1 MWTARPARSWGN
13 GSVHL
18 NRCIAR
24 AWCEFVIYLDFSS
37 GVSLTFFPSFASAAA
52 FSSAFF
58 SSGVLASSSS
68 CWALAIRF
76 STVCQRLSPTQD
88 PLLTH

>member
-1 MWTARPARSWGN
+1 MACTPRTQLSN
-13 GSVHL
+13 GLVFL

-24 AWCEFVIYLDFSS
+24 AWCKFVIYLDFSS

-76 STVCQRLSPTQD
+76 STVCQRLTPT
-88 PLLTH
+88 